1 MTEGTEVTEVTTAA
15 VNIAAS
21 MQERVKGL
29 LPDLMG
35 IEFTDVTP
43 DKVIARLP
51 VRKDLCTIGDNLHGG
66 AIMAFADTLGA
77 VAAILNMPE
86 GSRTTTIESKTN
98 FIGGAPVGSKIIGE
112 CTPFHRGR
120 TTMVWQ
126 TVIRN
131 EAGKTLAVVSQTQ
144 MVIPA

>member
-1 MTEGTEVTEVTTAA
+1 MNLAG
-15 VNIAAS
+15 S

-29 LPDLMG
+29 LPDLLG

-43 DKVIARLP
+43 DKVVAQIV

-86 GSRTTTIESKTN
+86 GARTTTIESKTN
-98 FIGGAPVGSKIIGE
+98 FIGGAPLGGRVTGE
-112 CTPFHRGR
+112 SVPVHKGR
-120 TTMVWQ
+120 TTVVCQ
-126 TVIRN
+126 TTLRN
-131 EAGKTLAVVSQTQ
+131 EAGKLVALVTQTQ
-144 MVIPA
+144 LVIAPKGV